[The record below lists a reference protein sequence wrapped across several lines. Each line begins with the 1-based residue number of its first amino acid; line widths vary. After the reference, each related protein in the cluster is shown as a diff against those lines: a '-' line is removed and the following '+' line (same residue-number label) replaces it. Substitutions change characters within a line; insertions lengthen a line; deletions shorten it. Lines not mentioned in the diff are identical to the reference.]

1 MSTEEFDYVIVG
13 AGSAG
18 CVLARRLSDDSS
30 KRVLLIEAGGPTN
43 QWFIKMAAGFM
54 AVGQRP
60 EFFWHFDVEPLLD
73 RSPETQKYG
82 KGLGGSSSVNGMWYL
97 RGLPRDYDSWRNLGL
112 QEWNWSE
119 IERCYR
125 WMENYREPG
134 ADPSRG
140 RDGPLE
146 ITQIKLKDPIVD
158 DISKACQSLG
168 VPWLDDIN
176 TPGKQG
182 VGRTQFTVDRSNE
195 RSSSFAAFVAPVKN
209 RPNLKVATGLAA
221 SRILTVGGKAHQVEC
236 IREDGSIVR
245 YAARGEIIVA
255 AGVFNSPA
263 LLQRS
268 GIGPVEVI
276 RNAGADVVAD
286 LPAVGRNLCDHQAF
300 SISYDLHNHTGDN
313 REFMGWRLYRHAA
326 QYFLT
331 KSGRMAR
338 VGMPL
343 TMLYSTEG
351 QPDWPDIQIGAA
363 PFAMRSSKEMKAEA
377 GRGPLTE
384 KPGMTFLG
392 FDLRPYSRGSVAI
405 TSTDPMKT
413 PRVNAGWWTDGRDQ
427 QKALTVIRTLRKL
440 AASEPL
446 KRYIGAERIP
456 GAGIVADEELLQEL
470 KWMVSP
476 GLHGTGS
483 CSMGTSAA
491 TSVVDSRCRVH
502 GIDGLR
508 VVDASIMPTP
518 VSGNTNGPTM
528 AVAARAA
535 ELILEDSKVRNP
547 RLA

>member
-1 MSTEEFDYVIVG
+1 MADEEFDYVIVG

-18 CVLARRLSDDSS
+18 CVLARLLSDDE
-30 KRVLLIEAGGPTN
+30 KNQVLLIEAGGPTN

-54 AVGQRP
+54 AVGQRS
-60 EFFWHFDVEPLLD
+60 EFFWHFDVDPILD
-73 RSPETQKYG
+73 RSKETQKYG
-82 KGLGGSSSVNGMWYL
+82 RGLGGSSAVNGMWYL
-97 RGLPRDYDSWRNLGL
+97 RGMPRDFDGWGDLGL
-112 QEWNWSE
+112 AEWSWAE

-125 WMENYREPG
+125 SIENYREPG

-146 ITQIKLKDPIVD
+146 ITQIDLRDPIVG
-158 DISKACQSLG
+158 DIAEACQSLG
-168 VPWLDDIN
+168 VPWLEDIN
-176 TPGKQG
+176 TPGTQG
-182 VGRTQFTVDRSNE
+182 VGRTQFTVDRSGE
-195 RSSSFAAFVAPVKN
+195 RSSSYAAFVAPVL
-209 RPNLKVATGLAA
+209 RRRNLKVVTGLAA
-221 SRILTVGGKAHQVEC
+221 SRILTTEGRAQSVEC
-236 IREDGSIVR
+236 VREDGSNVR
-245 YAARGEIIVA
+245 YSARREIIVS

-268 GIGPVEVI
+268 GIGPAKVI
-276 RNAGADVVAD
+276 NAAGAELVAD
-286 LPAVGRNLCDHQAF
+286 LPAVGANFCDHQTL

-343 TMLYSTEG
+343 TMLYSTTG
-351 QPDWPDIQIGAA
+351 QDDWPDIQLGAA

-384 KPGMTFLG
+384 KPGITFLG
-392 FDLRPYSRGSVAI
+392 FDLRPFSRGSVAI
-405 TSTDPMKT
+405 TSTDPMRT
-413 PRVNAGWWTDGRDQ
+413 PSVNAGWWSDDRDRL
-427 QKALTVIRTLRKL
+427 KSLTVLRTLRKL

-446 KRYIGAERIP
+446 KRYVGEERIP
-456 GAGIVADEELLQEL
+456 GSARISDEDLLEEL
-470 KWMVSP
+470 KWMLSP
-476 GLHGTGS
+476 GLHGTGT
-483 CSMGTSAA
+483 CSMGTSSQS
-491 TSVVDSRCRVH
+491 SVVDSRCRVH
-502 GIDGLR
+502 GIAGLR

-535 ELILEDSKVRNP
+535 ALILEDSKNDGGP
-547 RLA
+547 AQ